1 MADNKYVKVSKRHL
15 SHFCSLPAFF
25 LQAACVLR
33 NVNVEHRTND
43 QGHYHILHFCQYLRV
58 QYASNICQVICDIY
72 LSKCDSG
79 CWINSHFVIGR
90 IFLGSY
96 SGGGG
101 SPGECNC
108 MRSQWWWKREY
119 WENWQWTSKA
129 HSMHYNVIQKGL
141 HLWTYDSTLT
151 QPGAENSVFQPS
163 HSGLKSLLQSSE
175 IRYSVLRQRRGK
187 WHHYYSILH
196 HDILPFQ

>member
-25 LQAACVLR
+25 LQAACILR
-33 NVNVEHRTND
+33 NVNVEHSTND

-129 HSMHYNVIQKGL
+129 HSMSFKRGSISEHMTQLSRSQVQK
-141 HLWTYDSTLT
+141 
-151 QPGAENSVFQPS
+151 
-163 HSGLKSLLQSSE
+163 
-175 IRYSVLRQRRGK
+175 
-187 WHHYYSILH
+187 ILSFSPP
-196 HDILPFQ
+196 ILA